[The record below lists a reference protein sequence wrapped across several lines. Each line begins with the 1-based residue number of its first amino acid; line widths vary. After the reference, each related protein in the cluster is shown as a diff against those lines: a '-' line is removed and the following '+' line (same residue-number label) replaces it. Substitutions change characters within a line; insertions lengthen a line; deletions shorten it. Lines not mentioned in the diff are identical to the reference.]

1 MLLAN
6 ISKPFMKHKSQK
18 MGVKSIYLC
27 VVETSCCW
35 NSIVIL
41 LEFPDY
47 DMITEQVIE
56 DQSYWETKKL
66 ELLETARVLLGETYL
81 LC

>member
-6 ISKPFMKHKSQK
+6 ISKPFMKHKSPK

-27 VVETSCCW
+27 VVETSYCW
-35 NSIVIL
+35 KSIVIL

-47 DMITEQVIE
+47 DMITE
-56 DQSYWETKKL
+56 
-66 ELLETARVLLGETYL
+66 
-81 LC
+81 